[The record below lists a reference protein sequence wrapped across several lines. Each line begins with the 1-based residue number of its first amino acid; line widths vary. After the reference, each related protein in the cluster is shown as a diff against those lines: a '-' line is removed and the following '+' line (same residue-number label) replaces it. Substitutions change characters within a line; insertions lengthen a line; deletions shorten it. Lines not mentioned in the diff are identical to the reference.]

1 MSKIRI
7 ERGAQAQVNFA
18 SILENYDIPIVSIA
32 IRASKLPDIVFR
44 MNNKLQ
50 QAEVKSTSDF
60 TSITVFDKTITRG
73 KKNPDVDII
82 IKQLKGYDSF
92 EQYVDHLR
100 QVKGDRH
107 VGFVG
112 DNGIEVPSGR
122 VPKEDF
128 EFKTPTDKNL
138 FIQLIRAHWADSG
151 DDYFAIVQ
159 TGGVKFSLFST
170 NMRTKKIMGMN
181 AIPFD
186 STHIR
191 EAFLDTSGG
200 FKDGTGKGK
209 LRVALKVVLN
219 TGTVKTK
226 ITSKFL
232 K

>member
-1 MSKIRI
+1 MSKGRI
-7 ERGAQAQVNFA
+7 ERGAAAQQDFA
-18 SILENYDIPIVSIA
+18 AILENYDIPIVSIA
-32 IRASKLPDIVFR
+32 KKASKLPDIVFKL
-44 MNNKLQ
+44 NNKLQ
-50 QAEVKSTSDF
+50 QAEVKSTSNF
-60 TSITVFDKTITRG
+60 TSITVFDKTISRG
-73 KKNPDVDII
+73 KENPDVDVI

-92 EQYVDHLR
+92 EHYVDHLR
-100 QVKGDRH
+100 KTKGDKYI
-107 VGFVG
+107 GFVG
-112 DNGIEVPSGR
+112 DTGIDNPSGK
-122 VPKEDF
+122 VPKAEF
-128 EFKTPTDKNL
+128 EFSTPTERNL
-138 FIQLIRAHWADSG
+138 FIQLIRQHWAESN

-159 TGGVKFSLFST
+159 KGGVKFSLFST

-191 EAFLDTSGG
+191 EAFLDTAGS
-200 FKDGTGKGK
+200 TSTGK